1 MLLYLKSEPE
11 PNWKFLKDKIKLEYG
26 CTKTLEKANK
36 RAFIIVDCEMNEIN
50 NGYENSIVHI
60 DLEENKIK
68 KNDFLLIADIDIPNF
83 AKSGVSFKNSNVKNS
98 NVVTSLTYNIIEY
111 KKRSLKF
118 KLEPTTEF
126 IEAVKDVIDSKDPRK
141 FKDIIN
147 DFGQFISKEVILGG
161 RAYFIASENSKENTS
176 DYTTNI
182 GGQALN
188 SKIEAKSSNSLNK
201 NNSSKY
207 KSFKLFGGK
216 QFGSSNFMSQIGL
229 NDFKYWSC
237 IKFKDPVNV
246 FQTLSEDL
254 HKQVLLLVGKKILY
268 TNTEYYTYHLSVPRI
283 HHTFKLNIPKNILE
297 ILQHKDAECSI
308 FATVIDKEEK
318 DIFNCQVFW
327 PSNTSNFLRNAV
339 VDLQLLERIT
349 NEDQNE

>member
-1 MLLYLKSEPE
+1 MILLANYLP
-11 PNWKFLKDKIKLEYG
+11 
-26 CTKTLEKANK
+26 
-36 RAFIIVDCEMNEIN
+36 IV
-50 NGYENSIVHI
+50 
-60 DLEENKIK
+60 
-68 KNDFLLIADIDIPNF
+68 
-83 AKSGVSFKNSNVKNS
+83 
-98 NVVTSLTYNIIEY
+98 
-111 KKRSLKF
+111 
-118 KLEPTTEF
+118 
-126 IEAVKDVIDSKDPRK
+126 
-141 FKDIIN
+141 
-147 DFGQFISKEVILGG
+147 
-161 RAYFIASENSKENTS
+161 
-176 DYTTNI
+176 
-182 GGQALN
+182 
-188 SKIEAKSSNSLNK
+188 
-201 NNSSKY
+201 
-207 KSFKLFGGK
+207 
-216 QFGSSNFMSQIGL
+216 SQIGL